1 MSEISGKTNI
11 HNIHFWNSELLSWY
25 DDTKLK
31 SSRDVSEFLKS
42 LGKIHFFVIR
52 WHEVKRDI
60 PECSESTRVTAFV
73 MRSYDVKIITD

>member
-31 SSRDVSEFLKS
+31 SSRNVSEFLKS
-42 LGKIHFFVIR
+42 LGKIHFCATDDTKWNVIGR
-52 WHEVKRDI
+52 VYSKHAGDSLRDAII
-60 PECSESTRVTAFV
+60 PCEN
-73 MRSYDVKIITD
+73 